1 MNIRKRK
8 LKFLRKGFTFLEL
21 MVVVAILAILAS
33 LIIPNFVGRA
43 EDAKKT
49 QAVIQIREIMKA
61 LELYR
66 LDNGSYPSTEQ
77 GLKALVEKP
86 TGEPEPS
93 SKWKRYMDKVPTD
106 PWKHEFIYVC
116 PGADHTANSD
126 SLSEEEQSEEN
137 YLRFDLS
144 SLGPDGTESDDDI
157 NSWNLP
163 EN

>member
-1 MNIRKRK
+1 MKIRKRK
-8 LKFLRKGFTFLEL
+8 IGLILRRGFTFLEL
-21 MVVVAILAILAS
+21 MVVVAVLAILAS

-86 TGEPEPS
+86 TGDPEPI
-93 SKWKRYMDKVPTD
+93 KWKRYMDKVPVD
-106 PWKHEFIYVC
+106 PWKHEFVYVC

-126 SLSEEEQSEEN
+126 SLSEEEQSDEN

>member
-1 MNIRKRK
+1 MKIRKRK
-8 LKFLRKGFTFLEL
+8 IGLILRRGFTFLEL
-21 MVVVAILAILAS
+21 MVVVAVLAILAS

-86 TGEPEPS
+86 TGDPEPI
-93 SKWKRYMDKVPTD
+93 KWKRYMDKVPVD
-106 PWKHEFIYVC
+106 PWKHEFVYVC
-116 PGADHTANSD
+116 PGEDHTQNSD
-126 SLSEEEQSEEN
+126 SLSEEEEEDTN

-144 SLGPDGTESDDDI
+144 SLGPDGIETDDDI
-157 NSWNLP
+157 KSWNLP

>member
-1 MNIRKRK
+1 MKIRKRK
-8 LKFLRKGFTFLEL
+8 IGLILRKGFTFLEL
-21 MVVVAILAILAS
+21 MVVVAVLAILAS

-86 TGEPEPS
+86 TGDPEPI
-93 SKWKRYMDKVPTD
+93 KWKRYMDKVPVD
-106 PWKHEFIYVC
+106 PWKHEFVYVC
-116 PGADHTANSD
+116 PGEDHTQNSD
-126 SLSEEEQSEEN
+126 SLSEEEEEDTN

-144 SLGPDGTESDDDI
+144 SLGPDGIESDDDI
-157 NSWNLP
+157 KSWNLP

>member
-1 MNIRKRK
+1 MKIRKRK
-8 LKFLRKGFTFLEL
+8 IGLILRRGFTFLEL
-21 MVVVAILAILAS
+21 MVVVAVLAILAS

-86 TGEPEPS
+86 TGDPEPI
-93 SKWKRYMDKVPTD
+93 KWKRYMDKVPVD
-106 PWKHEFIYVC
+106 PWKHEFVYVC
-116 PGADHTANSD
+116 PGEDHTQNSD
-126 SLSEEEQSEEN
+126 SLSEEEEEDTN

-144 SLGPDGTESDDDI
+144 SLGPDGIESDDDI
-157 NSWNLP
+157 KSWNLP

>member
-1 MNIRKRK
+1 MNRRKR
-8 LKFLRKGFTFLEL
+8 LALRGFTFLEI
-21 MVVVAILAILAS
+21 MVVVAILAILAG

-49 QAVIQIREIMKA
+49 QASVQIREIMKA

-86 TGEPEPS
+86 SGEPEPV
-93 SKWKRYMDKVPTD
+93 KWKRYMDKVPLD
-106 PWKHEFIYVC
+106 PWKHEFVYIC
-116 PGADHTANSD
+116 PGIDHRENPD
-126 SLSEEEQSEEN
+126 DDEEEDEN
-137 YLRFDLS
+137 NVYVRFDLS

-157 NSWNLP
+157 NSWNLSD
-163 EN
+163 N

>member
-1 MNIRKRK
+1 MKIRKRK
-8 LKFLRKGFTFLEL
+8 IGLILRRGFTFLEL
-21 MVVVAILAILAS
+21 MVVVAVLAILAS

-86 TGEPEPS
+86 TGDPEPT
-93 SKWKRYMDKVPTD
+93 KWKRYMDKVPVD
-106 PWKHEFIYVC
+106 PWKHEFVYVC
-116 PGADHTANSD
+116 PGEDHTQNSD
-126 SLSEEEQSEEN
+126 SLSEEEEEDTN

-144 SLGPDGTESDDDI
+144 SLGPDGIESDDDI
-157 NSWNLP
+157 KSWNLP

>member
-1 MNIRKRK
+1 
-8 LKFLRKGFTFLEL
+8 
-21 MVVVAILAILAS
+21 MVVVAVLAILAS

-49 QAVIQIREIMKA
+49 QAVIQIREMMKA

-66 LDNGSYPSTEQ
+66 LDNGFYPSTEQ

-86 TGEPEPS
+86 TGDPEPT
-93 SKWKRYMDKVPTD
+93 KWKRYMDKVPLD
-106 PWKHEFIYVC
+106 PWKHEFVYIC
-116 PGADHTANSD
+116 PGADHTQNSD
-126 SLSEEEQSEEN
+126 SLSEDEEADEN

-144 SLGPDGTESDDDI
+144 SLGPDGSESNDDI